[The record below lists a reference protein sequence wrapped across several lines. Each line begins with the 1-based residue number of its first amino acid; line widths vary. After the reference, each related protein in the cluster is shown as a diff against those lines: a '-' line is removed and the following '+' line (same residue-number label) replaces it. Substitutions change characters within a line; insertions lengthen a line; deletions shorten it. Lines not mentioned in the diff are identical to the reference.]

1 MTFRS
6 ASAYSKFVA
15 SIRRN
20 YRYVRTPEQQAFLDA
35 VQATAPERALTMKA
49 DYVLW
54 RAQLGHDWRT
64 HEQDGVTYEIE
75 TAHPPARMK
84 PLAEKASDGRV
95 STRGIPCLYLATQ
108 EDTAILEVRPL
119 IGSFVSVAQFKTR
132 CELRL
137 IDCSRKEI
145 GDLAF
150 LDPNLSADEVDK
162 IVWSNMNRAFS
173 EPVERGD
180 ESLDYIPTQILAE
193 HFKFLGFD
201 GVAYKSSYGES
212 GFNVALFDLASA
224 DLINCILY
232 RVKDVSITKEEAD
245 ERYFIKEPPAAKS

>member
-1 MTFRS
+1 
-6 ASAYSKFVA
+6 VQ
-15 SIRRN
+15 
-20 YRYVRTPEQQAFLDA
+20 TPEHQVFLDA
-35 VQATAPERALTMKA
+35 VKTTAPERTATMKSGHI
-49 DYVLW
+49 LW

-64 HEQDGVTYEIE
+64 HEQDGVSYEVE
-75 TAHPPARMK
+75 TAHPVARMK
-84 PLAEKASDGRV
+84 PIPDKASDGRV

-119 IGSFVSVAQFKTR
+119 IGSFVSVAQFRTR
-132 CELRL
+132 RELRL
-137 IDCSRKEI
+137 VDCSRKEI

-150 LDPNLSADEVDK
+150 LEPNLSADDVDK
-162 IVWSNMNRAFS
+162 IVWSDMNRAFS

-224 DLINCILY
+224 DLINCGLY
-232 RVKDVSITKEEAD
+232 RIKDVSITKQEAD
-245 ERYFIKEPPAAKS
+245 SRYFIKEPPTPKS